1 MPCDIAMP
9 RVPSSNFGTYV
20 ELKVSPLEPNGH
32 DLNEQLI
39 NVPFSVIFR
48 ACNEVKV
55 NLDQCFREEKQRML
69 AEMNKDL
76 DERRREEEAQ
86 AAISTGKNIT
96 FREYLAKDKDYQKDI
111 ENIRKSK
118 QSSWFG

>member
-1 MPCDIAMP
+1 
-9 RVPSSNFGTYV
+9 
-20 ELKVSPLEPNGH
+20 
-32 DLNEQLI
+32 
-39 NVPFSVIFR
+39 
-48 ACNEVKV
+48 
-55 NLDQCFREEKQRML
+55 ML